1 MAQPT
6 PYFSVDAPI
15 TAKGSVASDFG
26 GYGVAADVVTES
38 TAATG
43 VTVDGLLIKDGSVQA
58 AAITDPGNAGAISTT
73 KSGVCAMTSAGAE
86 TRTLAVPTFV
96 GQRVVLVADTYVG
109 DIVVPVAAACNV
121 ANNNTL
127 TFGAL
132 SEACE
137 LVGLSVNGALVWQ
150 IGWND
155 SVGLTTV

>member
-1 MAQPT
+1 
-6 PYFSVDAPI
+6 
-15 TAKGSVASDFG
+15 
-26 GYGVAADVVTES
+26 
-38 TAATG
+38 
-43 VTVDGLLIKDGSVQA
+43 
-58 AAITDPGNAGAISTT
+58 
-73 KSGVCAMTSAGAE
+73 MTSAGAE

-109 DIVVPVAAACNV
+109 DIVVTVAAACNV